1 MEKTQAID
9 ALAGL
14 AHEMRIDVFRL
25 LMQAGPRGMAA
36 GEIAERLDVKANT
49 LSNNLNVLSAAGLVR
64 AVREGRSIR
73 YFARMD
79 GVRDLLGFLLEN
91 CCGSDPEMCRAFL
104 DDVTCC

>member
-1 MEKTQAID
+1 MEKKQAID

-14 AHEMRIDVFRL
+14 AHDMRIDVFRL
-25 LMQAGPRGMAA
+25 LMQAGPDGMAA
-36 GEIAERLDVKANT
+36 GEIAGRLDVKANT

-79 GVRDLLGFLLEN
+79 GVRDLLGFLLED
-91 CCGSDPEMCRAFL
+91 CCGGDPAMCRSLL
-104 DDVTCC
+104 DGMTCR